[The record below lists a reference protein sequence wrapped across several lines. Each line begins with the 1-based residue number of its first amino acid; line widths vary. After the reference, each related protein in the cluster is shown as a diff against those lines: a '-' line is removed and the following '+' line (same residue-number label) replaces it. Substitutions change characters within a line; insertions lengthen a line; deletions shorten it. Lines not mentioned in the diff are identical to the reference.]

1 MTSCPSRLNPTPAT
15 PSRDSCCSSR
25 CTTSSMAFSPC
36 PLITTSTNSAS
47 SVCRGSR
54 DGCHPPRMTGKSAF
68 QSLDAARNLHGF
80 PNHRACDQ
88 RDSEANRVANLI
100 ENALLV
106 VGRDRGV
113 DQSHVVSRSQE
124 RRGDGEQTK
133 RSRGFRARKSRK
145 KQHDLTG
152 GFHGRKDTNRSRG
165 PMSRSNPA
173 GAKKLSTPGT
183 SEPRKKAS
191 RGLFV

>member
-1 MTSCPSRLNPTPAT
+1 ML
-15 PSRDSCCSSR
+15 
-25 CTTSSMAFSPC
+25 
-36 PLITTSTNSAS
+36 
-47 SVCRGSR
+47 
-54 DGCHPPRMTGKSAF
+54 
-68 QSLDAARNLHGF
+68 QSLYDFQHGIFTLSPDYDVDEFRLKSLERQQGRVPSTKDDREVRVPELDASRNLHGF
-80 PNHRACDQ
+80 PNHGACDQ
-88 RDSEANRVANLI
+88 RDSEAYRVANLI

-106 VGRDRGV
+106 VRGDRGV
-113 DQSHVVSRSQE
+113 DQSHVVSRAQE

-133 RSRGFRARKSRK
+133 RSRGLRARKSRK

-152 GFHGRKDTNRSRG
+152 GLHCRKNTNRSGG

-183 SEPRKKAS
+183 SKRRKNAS